1 MRRLGLAIL
10 TLAAGAT
17 AAESQERPPTS
28 PTRDVQ
34 VSYRATAPVQG
45 AQRQQDIRVA
55 ITAGGQLIRVD
66 GIGTPG
72 GGNDYI
78 IVDRRTRRMT
88 RVMPQDRR
96 YMELPAGDSFSRGFL
111 LNDSM
116 TFTRRGTETI
126 AGLKCTVW
134 DIGARDGG
142 GSACMTDDG
151 VMLRGR
157 GTDGKGGI
165 EATSV
170 KYGTQAASLFK
181 PPAGYSKL
189 DVPPSSPPAVPPGAR
204 PPAR

>member
-1 MRRLGLAIL
+1 MRRLGLTIL
-10 TLAAGAT
+10 TLFAGAAT
-17 AAESQERPPTS
+17 AAAQERPPTS
-28 PTRDVQ
+28 PTRDVL

-55 ITAGGQLIRVD
+55 ITAGGQLMRVD
-66 GIGTPG
+66 GIGTPAG
-72 GGNDYI
+72 ANDYI
-78 IVDRRTRRMT
+78 IVDRRARRMT

-96 YMELPAGDSFSRGFL
+96 YMELPVGESFSRGFL
-111 LNDSM
+111 LNDAM
-116 TFTRRGTETI
+116 AFTKRGTETI

-134 DIGARDGG
+134 DISARDGG

-170 KYGTQAASLFK
+170 KYGTQPGALFK
-181 PPAGYSKL
+181 PPADYSKL
-189 DVPPSSPPAVPPGAR
+189 DVPPTAPPGAR
-204 PPAR
+204 APGR